1 MVLSPGHHQVIP
13 LSVEAVQKQLCS
25 SLCKTHFLCPFPF
38 SSLPDISL
46 VFSKA
51 VGFMFIP
58 CGFSAVTSSINF
70 NQLKWLKNICA
81 QESVKYYF
89 LF

>member
-1 MVLSPGHHQVIP
+1 MVLSSGLHQVIP

-38 SSLPDISL
+38 SSLPDSSL

-58 CGFSAVTSSINF
+58 YGFSAITSSINF
-70 NQLKWLKNICA
+70 NRLKWFKNFCA
-81 QESVKYYF
+81 QESVKYF